1 MDYVPILEEDSLVLG
16 RKTIQKLLKFYL
28 IKEAE
33 KSIYKGE
40 FSKENTQGKG
50 SQGLRVY
57 GWTQLKSLFKESTIS
72 LPIEKLHRVS
82 QL

>member
-1 MDYVPILEEDSLVLG
+1 MDYVPILQEDSLVLG

-33 KSIYKGE
+33 KSIYKSE
-40 FSKENTQGKG
+40 FSKENIQGKG

-57 GWTQLKSLFKESTIS
+57 GWTQLKLLFKESTIS

>member
-1 MDYVPILEEDSLVLG
+1 MAYVPILQEDSLVLW

-33 KSIYKGE
+33 KSICKGE

-50 SQGLRVY
+50 SQGLKVY
-57 GWTQLKSLFKESTIS
+57 GCTQLRSLFKESTIN

-82 QL
+82 QF